1 MPFGPLNGTGDP
13 RVALGGGVVY
23 VHLRSAKKLALRSRG
38 HWPIW
43 LAAHRPDATSWPST
57 MSRIDTLKRGAKSTA
72 LQRILRAYDPAKTNK
87 SRHLTDG
94 VDLVPAQGVGDCD
107 DVRQ

>member
-1 MPFGPLNGTGDP
+1 
-13 RVALGGGVVY
+13 
-23 VHLRSAKKLALRSRG
+23 
-38 HWPIW
+38 
-43 LAAHRPDATSWPST
+43 

-72 LQRILRAYDPAKTNK
+72 LQRTLSAYDPAKTNK